1 MILLLCT
8 VLLSNSFAQMTP
20 PQGKSVS
27 IDPAYQ
33 ADQGAVVTQKRL
45 VNNEVKP
52 LEKVE
57 FSEKSKNKSSLK
69 IHKSSAVYQGNPGNL
84 PTYYSGIDRSGMH
97 SSDKVVFVP
106 SNTGVKLSGV
116 KSGDIFFAVIEQEIK
131 ASPNVPTP
139 LVARVINGTLK
150 GGLFVGEAILDKDL
164 KRILINFNKVRTD
177 RSQIYSVK
185 AQGLSIK
192 GSVGLEGEYSSNSG
206 KFFLA
211 ELGSVT
217 AAGVVDSTI
226 NRQQTVNGGYVQEP
240 SLSNSAKTGAVSALS
255 RTADRMA
262 ESARQAPEYTFVEGY
277 QKIQV
282 IVQDDPTEIY

>member
-1 MILLLCT
+1 MIVFLSTLLI
-8 VLLSNSFAQMTP
+8 SQSFAQLTP

-27 IDPAYQ
+27 IDPAYSVE
-33 ADQGAVVTQKRL
+33 QGQTLPQRRSVTIEKKG
-45 VNNEVKP
+45 NIESTSIEKP
-52 LEKVE
+52 
-57 FSEKSKNKSSLK
+57 KSKTVVRLQ
-69 IHKSSAVYQGNPGNL
+69 KSSADYQNSNSNL
-84 PTYYSGIDRSGMH
+84 PSYYAGLDRSEMH

-116 KSGDIFFAVIEQEIK
+116 KSGDIFSAVIEQEIK

-139 LVARVINGTLK
+139 LVARVTSGSLQ
-150 GGLFVGEAILDKDL
+150 GGIFVGEATLDKDL
-164 KRILINFNKVRTD
+164 KRVLISFSKVRTE
-177 RSQIYSVK
+177 RGQSYSVK
-185 AQGLSIK
+185 AQGLSVR

-211 ELGSVT
+211 ELGSAT
-217 AAGVVDSTI
+217 AAGIVDSTI